1 MIIDIQKHISYW
13 IESGKEDMETAE
25 LLVASKRMRHGLFF
39 AHLAMEKIIKAHIC
53 KHAKNIAPR
62 IHNLLRLSALSGI
75 NFSDGQK
82 KFLARFDRYQIE
94 GRYPEFLPAS
104 VSQDIASKE
113 MKEVKEFYTWL
124 ISQL

>member
-1 MIIDIQKHISYW
+1 MITDIQKHVSYW
-13 IESGKEDMETAE
+13 LESGIEDMETAE
-25 LLVASKRMRHGLFF
+25 LLVASRRIRHGLFF

-53 KHAKNIAPR
+53 KHTKNIAPR
-62 IHNLLRLSALSGI
+62 IHNLLRLSAQSGI
-75 NFSDGQK
+75 NFSDEQT

-104 VSQDIASKE
+104 VSQDNASKE
-113 MKEVKEFYTWL
+113 IEEVKEFFSWL